1 MAAALLGDPDLLVLD
16 EATAGMDVAGQAAF
30 YELIRTIRDDRRC
43 GVLIVSHDL
52 HLVMAATDFVLC
64 LNNHI
69 CCSGRPEAVSQDP
82 AYLTLFGNRAA
93 PQLALYQHDLAH
105 HQHHHGGADHD
116 HG

>member
-1 MAAALLGDPDLLVLD
+1 
-16 EATAGMDVAGQAAF
+16 
-30 YELIRTIRDDRRC
+30 
-43 GVLIVSHDL
+43 
-52 HLVMAATDFVLC
+52 MAATDFVLC